1 MGINHD
7 FVCILKGAPMRQD
20 EKKEERMLITQAKNG
35 NVSAFETL
43 VKKYQNSIY
52 YLCRRMTGSHQ
63 SADDVSQETFIK
75 AYFALNSFKDGM
87 NFFTWIRKIA
97 VNNSLNFIKVSKRE
111 EPLGDR
117 AEKIAGN
124 SSMGQELPHEMLQR
138 NQTEQKFKKAL
149 KALPPEQKI
158 VFILRVYENLSYKE
172 IAQLLEI
179 SEGTVMSRLSRAREK
194 LKSMMAEYL

>member
-1 MGINHD
+1 
-7 FVCILKGAPMRQD
+7 MRQD

-111 EPLGDR
+111 EPLGNS

>member
-1 MGINHD
+1 
-7 FVCILKGAPMRQD
+7 MRQD

-111 EPLGDR
+111 EPLGDS

-124 SSMGQELPHEMLQR
+124 SSLGQELPHEMLQR

-149 KALPPEQKI
+149 KALPSEQKI

-172 IAQLLEI
+172 IAQLLDI
-179 SEGTVMSRLSRAREK
+179 SKGTVMSRLSRAREK
-194 LKSMMAEYL
+194 LKLSMAEYV

>member
-1 MGINHD
+1 
-7 FVCILKGAPMRQD
+7 MRQD
-20 EKKEERMLITQAKNG
+20 EKKEEGMLITQAKNG

-111 EPLGDR
+111 EPLGDS

>member
-1 MGINHD
+1 
-7 FVCILKGAPMRQD
+7 MRQD
-20 EKKEERMLITQAKNG
+20 EKKEELMLITQAKNG

>member
-1 MGINHD
+1 
-7 FVCILKGAPMRQD
+7 MRQD
-20 EKKEERMLITQAKNG
+20 EKKEEQMLITQAKKG

-43 VKKYQNSIY
+43 VKRYQNSIY

-111 EPLGDR
+111 EPLGDG

-124 SSMGQELPHEMLQR
+124 SSMGQELPHEMLQM
-138 NQTEQKFKKAL
+138 NQTEEKFKKAL
-149 KALPPEQKI
+149 KALPSEQKV

-179 SEGTVMSRLSRAREK
+179 SEGTVMSRLSRARKK
-194 LKSMMAEYL
+194 LKSSMAEYLQRRPR

>member
-1 MGINHD
+1 
-7 FVCILKGAPMRQD
+7 MRQD
-20 EKKEERMLITQAKNG
+20 EKNEEYMLITQAKKG

-43 VKKYQNSIY
+43 VKRYQSTIY

-87 NFFTWIRKIA
+87 SFFTWIRKIA

-111 EPLGDR
+111 EPLGDS

-124 SSMGQELPHEMLQR
+124 SSLGQELPHEMLQR
-138 NQTEQKFKKAL
+138 NQAEEKFKSAL

-158 VFILRVYENLSYKE
+158 VFILRVYEDLSYKE
-172 IAQLLEI
+172 IARLLEI
-179 SEGTVMSRLSRAREK
+179 PEGTVMSRLSRARGK
-194 LKSMMAEYL
+194 LKSSMAEYL